1 MKIIYIAG
9 PYTGPNTWA
18 IEQNIRVAE
27 KAALAVI
34 HMGAMPVAPHTM
46 TRFYYGAVSE
56 LVVIEGA
63 LELLRRSDA
72 VLFVGDWK
80 NSKGSKRELDEA
92 CRLYLPKFFSLDEL
106 FVWLREQWFK
116 AIQEQALQELQQEL
130 CG

>member
-1 MKIIYIAG
+1 MKVVYIAG

-27 KAALAVI
+27 FAGLQVL
-34 HMGAMPVAPHTM
+34 HLGAMPLVPHAM
-46 TRFYYGAVSE
+46 TRFYFGAVPE
-56 LVVIEGA
+56 TTVIEGD

-80 NSKGSKRELDEA
+80 NSKGSKGELEEA
-92 CRLYLPKFFSLDEL
+92 HRLNLPRFFSTDEL
-106 FVWLREQWFK
+106 YVWLRAQWFK
-116 AIQEQALQELQQEL
+116 EIQEQAQRELQQEL